1 MEDAEAAADLLARL
15 GIEPK
20 SIVLQQISSNSQV
33 AESNQYSPRSAPL
46 QAPYLAYLRLD
57 HHDQQQPPASLL
69 LPTSYVYAGLSHR
82 EITVLG
88 AWLCCDSKTDVG
100 ARLGIALGTVN
111 THLTRIRNKYSAV
124 GRPPPP
130 KSRSSPV
137 RYKTALW
144 RSTTFDERAMI
155 GAGVAL

>member
-20 SIVLQQISSNSQV
+20 SIGLQQISSNSQD

-46 QAPYLAYLRLD
+46 QAPYLSYPRLD
-57 HHDQQQPPASLL
+57 HHDQQQPAASLLL

-111 THLTRIRNKYSAV
+111 THLTR
-124 GRPPPP
+124 P
-130 KSRSSPV
+130 
-137 RYKTALW
+137 
-144 RSTTFDERAMI
+144 
-155 GAGVAL
+155 